1 MSKCYLSTPDID
13 DMDEPE
19 FGSDDDMELKEEFG
33 SDDSPYDDDELVNR
47 AAAADLERLKFAR
60 W

>member
-33 SDDSPYDDDELVNR
+33 SEDSPYDYDELENR
-47 AAAADLERLKFAR
+47 AAAVDLERMMLVQ